1 MKRLFILLVVIG
13 FVSHLSIV
21 SAQTAI
27 KLGHT
32 NSSELMA
39 SMPETD
45 SAEAILN
52 RSAQTYQQTYEE
64 LQSEYTKKYEAYIQ
78 LVNDPTTSAVIL
90 RDREDDLQTTQTR
103 VQNFQNTAQQ
113 DLSEQ
118 QQKLLQPIQEKLMK
132 AIDDVAKEN
141 GFTYVF
147 DLAVGSILYSSES
160 STDISDLV
168 KKKLGIQ

>member
-1 MKRLFILLVVIG
+1 MKKLFIFLVVIG
-13 FVSHLSIV
+13 SVLHISAA
-21 SAQTAI
+21 SAQTTI

-32 NSSELMA
+32 NSSDLMA

-52 RSAQTYQQTYEE
+52 RSAETYQRTYEE

-90 RDREDDLQTTQTR
+90 RDREDDLQATQTR
-103 VQNFQNTAQQ
+103 VTNFQTTAQQ
-113 DLSEQ
+113 DLSDQ
-118 QQKLLQPIQEKLMK
+118 QQRLIQPIQEKLMI
-132 AIDDVAKEN
+132 AISEVAKEN
-141 GFTYVF
+141 GFTYIF
-147 DLAVGSILYSSES
+147 DLAAGSIIYSADT